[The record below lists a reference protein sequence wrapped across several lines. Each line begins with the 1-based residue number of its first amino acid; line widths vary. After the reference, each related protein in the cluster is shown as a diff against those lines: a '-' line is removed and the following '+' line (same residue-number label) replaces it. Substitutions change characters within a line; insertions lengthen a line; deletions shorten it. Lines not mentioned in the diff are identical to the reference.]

1 MRREC
6 EHQQCTTR
14 GEEGGH
20 SFISKLCLTTPRE
33 GNKVAA
39 FCLLASCLRCCR
51 CFFGSLL
58 RFFMF
63 LHFTFGFYAR
73 YKHAHPHTHTST
85 HRGTQGSGT
94 QTGIKNHCILFWAV
108 ANYAPNTFAVAIF
121 MCRSAL
127 CVCECVCAW
136 VFEWMSLC
144 MYVCVCV
151 LAWVCPPL
159 AARQKHKLDFFLSL
173 RVAIHVDV
181 CVCVCLYK

>member
-1 MRREC
+1 MRAPVVYYKGGG
-6 EHQQCTTR
+6 R
-14 GEEGGH
+14 GVH

-73 YKHAHPHTHTST
+73 YKHAHTHTST
-85 HRGTQGSGT
+85 HTQRHARQRHTDRHKKSLHTFLGCGELRAKHIRRGNLYVP
-94 QTGIKNHCILFWAV
+94 ICPV
-108 ANYAPNTFAVAIF
+108 
-121 MCRSAL
+121 
-127 CVCECVCAW
+127 CVW
-136 VFEWMSLC
+136 
-144 MYVCVCV
+144 VCVCV
-151 LAWVCPPL
+151 SVWVNVFMYVCMSVCVLACVCPPL

-181 CVCVCLYK
+181 CVSVSI